1 METRTYTEKSNAR
14 RAARVAGVDP
24 KLVVETEDGFTFP
37 APSIEDDNMAA
48 EEPTPLKTAIST
60 AIERGISPKQFVAIA
75 EKVANDL
82 DGIPPFLQRAP
93 LTEDEKATLAAKSKQ
108 YNSPDRTIE
117 MPKRPIAA
125 TSNAKKPKGAKG
137 GDKTALL
144 LSMLKGKGSTVEQLT
159 KALDWL
165 PHTLRARISRLPKED
180 KKIKIERT
188 RVDGVTTYRVA
199 S

>member
-24 KLVVETEDGFTFP
+24 KLVVETDDGFTFP
-37 APSIEDDNMAA
+37 APSADDDEVAA
-48 EEPTPLKTAIST
+48 EEPSPLKTAVGT
-60 AIERGISPKQFVAIA
+60 AENIA
-75 EKVANDL
+75 DDL

-93 LTEDEKATLAAKSKQ
+93 LTEDEKATLATKTKQ
-108 YNSPDRTIE
+108 YSSPDRTIE

-188 RVDGVTTYRVA
+188 RVDGVTTYRIA